1 MQELTSLRYQLQL
14 REHKLRCVEEA
25 HRLAVNACTLA
36 DDSPRRGS
44 VSGFFDL
51 WMEVNTTALALEE
64 AKRMVVGMK
73 LRVVLCEKRYKQA
86 FGGEGC

>member
-1 MQELTSLRYQLQL
+1 MQELTSLRSQLQL

-25 HRLAVNACTLA
+25 HCLAVNACKLA
-36 DDSPRRGS
+36 EGSLRRGS

-51 WMEVNTTALALEE
+51 WMEVNVTALALEE

-73 LRVVLCEKRYKQA
+73 MRVLLCEKRYRQT
-86 FGGEGC
+86 FGR